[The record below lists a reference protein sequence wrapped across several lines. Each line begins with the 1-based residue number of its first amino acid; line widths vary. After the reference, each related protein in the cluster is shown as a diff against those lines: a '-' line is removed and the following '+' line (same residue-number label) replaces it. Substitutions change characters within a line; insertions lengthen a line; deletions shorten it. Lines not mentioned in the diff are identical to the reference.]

1 MILEDVFA
9 SKVTSPRVAV
19 LEPSIFSQTSPQMQ
33 THNTIHAYMHFL
45 NQMLPPINSQTFSQ
59 PITQMQQVAI
69 EPQGLGH
76 CLMQSPFQSSS
87 YGLGYLS
94 IFSPHCVVVEHHNAC
109 GSLLSVAMV
118 ATLNSRIATFAQ
130 SKKQSHNSFDLR
142 AHVTPNSWF
151 DWGFSN
157 W

>member
-1 MILEDVFA
+1 
-9 SKVTSPRVAV
+9 
-19 LEPSIFSQTSPQMQ
+19 
-33 THNTIHAYMHFL
+33 
-45 NQMLPPINSQTFSQ
+45 
-59 PITQMQQVAI
+59 MQQVAI

-94 IFSPHCVVVEHHNAC
+94 IFSPHCVVLEHHNAH

-130 SKKQSHNSFDLR
+130 RKK
-142 AHVTPNSWF
+142 
-151 DWGFSN
+151 
-157 W
+157 